1 MNNPIIETDL
11 GEILKEIKSDQK
23 KILEEIVELKIG
35 QARIDGRLNTQE
47 QVIQELKESI
57 KEVKESV
64 KEVKGAQ
71 AKQVWALIALVFSA
85 VIGLTGAFTKI
96 VFFN

>member
-23 KILEEIVELKIG
+23 KILEEIVDLKVG
-35 QARIDGRLNTQE
+35 QARIDRRLNTQE

>member
-47 QVIQELKESI
+47 QVIQE
-57 KEVKESV
+57 VKESV